1 MKNLLVLL
9 LLLCTASM
17 YSQAAGSLAGT
28 ITDQEVFNEGVVFAE
43 VRLKNTDVKV
53 QTNFRG
59 NFEIKDV
66 EPGAY
71 TLEVSYAGYETLEIP
86 VIVKGKEVTHIA
98 RSMAAK
104 QLSIEDMSLLDT
116 AKENSDILVP
126 VYPGNLK
133 K

>member
-17 YSQAAGSLAGT
+17 YSQTAGSLVGT

-66 EPGAY
+66 EPGTY

-86 VIVKGKEVTHIA
+86 VIIKGMEVTHIA
-98 RSMAAK
+98 SSMAAK
-104 QLSIEDMSLLDT
+104 QLSMEDMSLLDT
-116 AKENSDILVP
+116 AKENSDILTP
-126 VYPGNLK
+126 IYPGNLK